1 MSASAATTYS
11 RRVVQLIIQ
20 TQGMQQAATEANRSL
35 SSIEKSINS
44 VKTALYAFGVGRAVE
59 IFRDIADSAIAMNN
73 ILSTLNK
80 TTEQT
85 GFLQANLAHIADGAR
100 SPVDNVTKL
109 YVRLDAAMG
118 KFGKS
123 TSETLKVTE
132 AVTKGLKLGGAT
144 AGETASAI
152 LQLSQAFASGRLQGD
167 EFRAVLENAPVLAKE
182 LAKQLAAM
190 GAIADDSLASLRKA
204 ASAGELG
211 TPQLFEAFLRAGPE
225 IQAQFQKLTPTL
237 SEFFTILRNQA
248 LLSFDTLNQRFHI
261 LKLIGD
267 AMTLLAEVALARY
280 AIVGLLRFA
289 AIIAELLVSFT
300 TVAGALGAVVRL
312 ISGASGIILAAA
324 VALGIYK
331 ATVDETGTAFEK
343 MKKSFETWNIV
354 DLQNKTEQLRKQ
366 WYDLVKQRDELLKQM
381 PAAIPGNEGGFTGF
395 AAEDVQAKVDKLNER
410 IAKTSEELRAAA
422 QAFKNAEDAARAT
435 GSAMAEAAEDSAAF
449 TAKMYDL
456 NRALGLARAEMDALN
471 KGDMQRYEDLVNN
484 EKAYSAYITAKKS
497 IESAQ
502 KGVPLTAQQ
511 DADLQALMQTLQT
524 TEDNV
529 KKFHDNLDKL
539 DRERTQRE
547 AENARKRK
555 EIRDKE
561 AKDNARQ
568 AENIMA
574 FDMQVQ
580 DIRDTRFEAQQG
592 IAGVG
597 LDPQALEQM
606 AVGIKNVRDWR
617 ILENSALE
625 KNMRLTGQEVDYYK
639 DLINLRNQDVA
650 TAKRQQEEY
659 SKLQDAAKSQDPVL
673 GTIERFNELQQALDE
688 VGSKLNPEQLRA
700 VNNEMADLKAH
711 MEGIGAAADRL
722 KGMDNPFAPLLEGVA
737 KFQEASTAQDPTKQF
752 ELMAQGTLGTLG
764 FITEQMKSLGIEN
777 FEFQKAVSMSTAAIN
792 AAVAITEV
800 FKSVPYPASYALAGV
815 IAGLTGAQIAVIQ
828 NQQPPARASGGA
840 VSAGMPYNVG
850 ERGAEMYSDTG
861 GRQIF
866 IPSANGTISPNAGR
880 GNVNIINT
888 GAPVRVVS
896 KTEKE
901 DGGIDIVVASV
912 KAVEDTFEKSLRT
925 GQGKFAKSLQQNTGA
940 GRRY

>member
-248 LLSFDTLNQRFHI
+248 LLAFDTLNQRFHI

-267 AMTLLAEVALARY
+267 AMTLLTDHIKEVSEALIFLAEVALARY

-422 QAFKNAEDAARAT
+422 QAFKNAEDAARST

-456 NRALGLARAEMDALN
+456 QPGTRPGSRRNGCTQ
-471 KGDMQRYEDLVNN
+471 QRRYATLRRFGQQRESLFGVHHRQKVN
-484 EKAYSAYITAKKS
+484 
-497 IESAQ
+497 
-502 KGVPLTAQQ
+502 
-511 DADLQALMQTLQT
+511 
-524 TEDNV
+524 
-529 KKFHDNLDKL
+529 
-539 DRERTQRE
+539 RERSKGRT
-547 AENARKRK
+547 
-555 EIRDKE
+555 
-561 AKDNARQ
+561 
-568 AENIMA
+568 
-574 FDMQVQ
+574 
-580 DIRDTRFEAQQG
+580 
-592 IAGVG
+592 
-597 LDPQALEQM
+597 
-606 AVGIKNVRDWR
+606 
-617 ILENSALE
+617 
-625 KNMRLTGQEVDYYK
+625 VDG
-639 DLINLRNQDVA
+639 
-650 TAKRQQEEY
+650 
-659 SKLQDAAKSQDPVL
+659 P
-673 GTIERFNELQQALDE
+673 
-688 VGSKLNPEQLRA
+688 
-700 VNNEMADLKAH
+700 
-711 MEGIGAAADRL
+711 
-722 KGMDNPFAPLLEGVA
+722 
-737 KFQEASTAQDPTKQF
+737 
-752 ELMAQGTLGTLG
+752 
-764 FITEQMKSLGIEN
+764 
-777 FEFQKAVSMSTAAIN
+777 
-792 AAVAITEV
+792 
-800 FKSVPYPASYALAGV
+800 
-815 IAGLTGAQIAVIQ
+815 
-828 NQQPPARASGGA
+828 
-840 VSAGMPYNVG
+840 
-850 ERGAEMYSDTG
+850 
-861 GRQIF
+861 
-866 IPSANGTISPNAGR
+866 AGR
-880 GNVNIINT
+880 
-888 GAPVRVVS
+888 
-896 KTEKE
+896 
-901 DGGIDIVVASV
+901 
-912 KAVEDTFEKSLRT
+912 
-925 GQGKFAKSLQQNTGA
+925 
-940 GRRY
+940 